1 MFKVK
6 GVSNDEIKDSIN
18 FLDNWIRTDL
28 KELEGDTASDYSQFI
43 LNNHKHINTAITVL
57 SKIINPTDGYAE

>member
-1 MFKVK
+1 MLKIK
-6 GVSNDEIKDSIN
+6 GVSNSEIKDSIT
-18 FLDNWIRTDL
+18 FLNDWIKTDM
-28 KELEGDTASDYSQFI
+28 KELDGDTYSDFAQFI